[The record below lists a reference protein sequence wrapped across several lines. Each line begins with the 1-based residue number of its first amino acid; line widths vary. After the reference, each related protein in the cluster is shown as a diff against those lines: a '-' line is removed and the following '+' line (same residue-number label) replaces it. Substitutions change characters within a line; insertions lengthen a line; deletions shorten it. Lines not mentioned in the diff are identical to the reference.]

1 MKREESGRA
10 TGAPGRFAG
19 AWMRRYAT
27 LFRICRLLA
36 CAASVFGFAAPAPAQ
51 SPNAAAPD
59 PGLGTTLRRGDPKV
73 DQGRPAQTP
82 ADPPIAIVEGHPIY
96 LSQLGRAAQALPDNL
111 RGLSFD
117 TLYPVL
123 LDRIVDHE
131 ALVTMARRRGL
142 ESRPDVQQE
151 IQAATDRILEGAYL
165 SQDANPGVTEA
176 AILARYKRQFANR
189 PAAEEVRARHILVS
203 SEGEARKVLD
213 DLRKGADFATVAR
226 VLSKDPDGA
235 NGGDLG
241 FFRREQVWPSFG
253 DVAFSLQPGQVA
265 PDPVK
270 NEFGWHIIKV
280 DEKRLVAPPS
290 YSEVHD
296 QLQQEL
302 LAAAVSQSV
311 EQARAQLSIRRF
323 NIDGSTL
330 DTGPKL
336 KIGGSE
342 APPAE

>member
-1 MKREESGRA
+1 
-10 TGAPGRFAG
+10 
-19 AWMRRYAT
+19 MRRYT
-27 LFRICRLLA
+27 PWFVICRLLA
-36 CAASVFGFAAPAPAQ
+36 CAAVPFCTATGVLAQ
-51 SPNAAAPD
+51 SPRSGSAAMPD
-59 PGLGTTLRRGDPKV
+59 TGLGAALRRGDPKL
-73 DQGRPAQTP
+73 DQNRPAQGS
-82 ADPPIAIVEGHPIY
+82 ADPLIALVEGHPIY
-96 LSQLGRAAQALPDNL
+96 LSQLGRAARALPENL
-111 RGLSFD
+111 RGLPFD

-131 ALVTMARRRGL
+131 AVVTMARRGGL
-142 ESRPDVQQE
+142 ENRPDVQQE

-165 SQDANPGVTEA
+165 SQEANPKVTEA
-176 AILARYKRQFANR
+176 AIQARYNRQYANR
-189 PAAEEVRARHILVS
+189 PAAEEVRARHILVT

-280 DEKRLVAPPS
+280 EEKRLVAPPS
-290 YSEVHD
+290 FSEVHD
-296 QLQQEL
+296 QLQQDL
-302 LAAAVSQSV
+302 LAAAVAQSV
-311 EQARAQLSIRRF
+311 EHARGQLSIRRF

-336 KIGGSE
+336 KVSSPDG
-342 APPAE
+342 PPAD